1 MPNFSSY
8 RANKEKVCEFEVL
21 YTHAPGYC
29 TTITAIPQRR
39 WDVDETG
46 NMSESY
52 RCIREMVVTLL
63 DQLPQ
68 EQRDNVLDL
77 CNDLYPRDTYR
88 AAESGGTAHV

>member
-1 MPNFSSY
+1 MPNFNSY
-8 RANKEKVCEFEVL
+8 RAAKEKVCEFEVL

-39 WDVDETG
+39 WDVEETG

-68 EQRDNVLDL
+68 EQRKLLLDL

-88 AAESGGTAHV
+88 VVDGGVVYD